1 MEQGKITCPNC
12 GEEFELSDAL
22 TGRIREHLK
31 AELLQEVS
39 RREAKLK
46 DKTDALRAQEEQIS
60 KSREKIDEEIETR
73 LKEQMSVIEK

>member
-12 GEEFELSDAL
+12 GEEFEISDAL

-31 AELLQEVS
+31 GELLKEVS

-46 DKTDALRAQEEQIS
+46 EKTETLKAREAKYPKAAKRS
-60 KSREKIDEEIETR
+60 TRKSRH
-73 LKEQMSVIEK
+73 S